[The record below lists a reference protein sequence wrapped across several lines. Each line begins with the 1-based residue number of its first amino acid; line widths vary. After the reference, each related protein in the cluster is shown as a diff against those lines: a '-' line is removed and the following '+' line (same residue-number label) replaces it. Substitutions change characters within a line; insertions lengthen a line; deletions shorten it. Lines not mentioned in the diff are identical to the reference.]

1 MKWLNDKVR
10 KAAILYAEAILEACE
25 KAKVTN
31 HLHAIT
37 DTDFYP
43 RLQRIPEVEFAVGWL
58 HGCADVIGVK
68 IEVLWAQIEV
78 ELASKTRRKAVA

>member
-10 KAAILYAEAILEACE
+10 KGAVLYAEAILEACA
-25 KAKVTN
+25 KAKVKN
-31 HLHAIT
+31 PLHAVT

-68 IEVLWAQIEV
+68 IEVLWAQVEV
-78 ELASKTRRKAVA
+78 ELASTRRRKAA